1 MIRRI
6 IAMGIGLSLVSI
18 SAAWADEVGGED
30 IVVPRRRAAPPAKVM
45 AKPVTAPPPA
55 WVELERT
62 SVAAGLGIHWGGGT
76 LQFEGRD
83 YGFSLKGVSL
93 GDLGASKLSALGN
106 VRNLDDI
113 SDFAGTYVAVG
124 AGIAAG
130 PGASAVTMRNEHGV
144 VITLRSELR
153 GAQLTLGAEGL
164 RIALE

>member
-1 MIRRI
+1 VIRRI

-30 IVVPRRRAAPPAKVM
+30 IVVPRKRAPAKAM
-45 AKPVTAPPPA
+45 EKPVTAPPPA
-55 WVELERT
+55 WVEFERT
-62 SVAAGLGIHWGGGT
+62 SVAAGVGINWGGGT

-83 YGFSLKGVSL
+83 YGFSVKGVSL
-93 GDLGASKLSALGN
+93 GDLGASKMSALGN
-106 VRNLDDI
+106 VRHLDEI

-130 PGASAVTMRNEHGV
+130 PGASAVTMRNENGV
-144 VITLRSELR
+144 VITLRSDLQ

-164 RIALE
+164 RIALD

>member
-1 MIRRI
+1 VIRRI

-30 IVVPRRRAAPPAKVM
+30 IVVPRRRAPAKAM
-45 AKPVTAPPPA
+45 EKPVTAPPPA
-55 WVELERT
+55 WVEFERT
-62 SVAAGLGIHWGGGT
+62 SVAAGVGINWGGGT

-83 YGFSLKGVSL
+83 YGFSVKGVSL
-93 GDLGASKLSALGN
+93 GDLGASKMSALGN
-106 VRNLDDI
+106 VRHLDEI

-130 PGASAVTMRNEHGV
+130 PGASAVTMRNENGV
-144 VITLRSELR
+144 VITLRSDLQ

-164 RIALE
+164 RIALD

>member
-1 MIRRI
+1 MIKRI
-6 IAMGIGLSLVSI
+6 IAMGIGLSLISI

-30 IVVPRRRAAPPAKVM
+30 IVVPSRAAPAKAM
-45 AKPVTAPPPA
+45 EKPVTAPPPA

-83 YGFSLKGVSL
+83 YGFSVKGVSL

-106 VRNLDDI
+106 VRHLDNI

-130 PGASAVTMRNEHGV
+130 PGVSAVTMRNEHGV
-144 VITLRSELR
+144 VISLRSDLQ
-153 GAQLTLGAEGL
+153 GAQLTL
-164 RIALE
+164 

>member
-1 MIRRI
+1 VIRRI

-30 IVVPRRRAAPPAKVM
+30 IVVPRKRAPAKAM
-45 AKPVTAPPPA
+45 EKPVTAPPPA
-55 WVELERT
+55 WVEFERT
-62 SVAAGLGIHWGGGT
+62 SVAAGIGINWGGGT

-83 YGFSLKGVSL
+83 YGFSVKGVSL
-93 GDLGASKLSALGN
+93 GDLGASKMSALGN
-106 VRNLDDI
+106 VRHLDEI

-130 PGASAVTMRNEHGV
+130 PGASAVTMRNENGV
-144 VITLRSELR
+144 VITLRSDLQ

-164 RIALE
+164 RIALD

>member
-1 MIRRI
+1 VIKRI
-6 IAMGIGLSLVSI
+6 IAIGIGLSLISI

-30 IVVPRRRAAPPAKVM
+30 IVVPSRAAPAKAM
-45 AKPVTAPPPA
+45 EKPVTAPPPA
-55 WVELERT
+55 WVEFERT

-83 YGFSLKGVSL
+83 YGFSVKGVSL
-93 GDLGASKLSALGN
+93 GDLGASKLSALGD
-106 VRNLDDI
+106 VRHLDNI

-130 PGASAVTMRNEHGV
+130 PGVSAVTMRNEHGV
-144 VITLRSELR
+144 VISLRSDLQ

>member
-30 IVVPRRRAAPPAKVM
+30 IVVPRRRAAPAKAM
-45 AKPVTAPPPA
+45 EKPVTAPPPA

-93 GDLGASKLSALGN
+93 GDVGASKLSALGD
-106 VRNLDDI
+106 VRHLDDI
-113 SDFAGTYVAVG
+113 ADFAGTYVAVG

-130 PGASAVTMRNEHGV
+130 PGASAMTMRNEHGV
-144 VITLRSELR
+144 VITLRSELK

-164 RIALE
+164 HIALD

>member
-1 MIRRI
+1 M
-6 IAMGIGLSLVSI
+6 
-18 SAAWADEVGGED
+18 E
-30 IVVPRRRAAPPAKVM
+30 
-45 AKPVTAPPPA
+45 KPVTAPPPA

-83 YGFSLKGVSL
+83 YGFSVKGMSL
-93 GDLGASKLSALGN
+93 GDLGASKLNALGN
-106 VRNLDDI
+106 VRHLDDI

-130 PGASAVTMRNEHGV
+130 PGVSAVTMRNEHGV
-144 VITLRSELR
+144 VISLRSELQ

>member
-30 IVVPRRRAAPPAKVM
+30 IVVPRKRAPAKAM
-45 AKPVTAPPPA
+45 EKPVTAPPPA
-55 WVELERT
+55 WVEFERT
-62 SVAAGLGIHWGGGT
+62 SVAAGIGINWGGGT

-83 YGFSLKGVSL
+83 YGFSVKGVSL
-93 GDLGASKLSALGN
+93 GDLGASKMSALGN
-106 VRNLDDI
+106 VRHLDEI

-130 PGASAVTMRNEHGV
+130 PGASAVTMRNENGV
-144 VITLRSELR
+144 VITLRSDLQ

-164 RIALE
+164 RIALD

>member
-6 IAMGIGLSLVSI
+6 IAMGIGLSLISI
-18 SAAWADEVGGED
+18 SAAWADEVGGEG
-30 IVVPRRRAAPPAKVM
+30 IVVPRRAAPAKAM
-45 AKPVTAPPPA
+45 EKPVTAPPPA
-55 WVELERT
+55 WVEFERT
-62 SVAAGLGIHWGGGT
+62 SVAAGIGINWGGGT

-83 YGFSLKGVSL
+83 YGFSVKGVSL

-106 VRNLDDI
+106 VRHLDNI

-130 PGASAVTMRNEHGV
+130 PGASAVTMRNENGV
-144 VITLRSELR
+144 VITLRSDLQ

-164 RIALE
+164 RIALD

>member
-30 IVVPRRRAAPPAKVM
+30 IVVPRRRAPAKAM
-45 AKPVTAPPPA
+45 EKPVTAPPPA
-55 WVELERT
+55 WVEFERT
-62 SVAAGLGIHWGGGT
+62 SVAAGVGINWGGGT

-83 YGFSLKGVSL
+83 YGFSVKGVSL
-93 GDLGASKLSALGN
+93 GDVGASKMSALGN
-106 VRNLDDI
+106 VRHLDEI

-130 PGASAVTMRNEHGV
+130 PGASAVTMRNENGV
-144 VITLRSELR
+144 VITLRSDLQ

-164 RIALE
+164 RIALD